1 MGPTVELVQPSPQS
15 PVKPSGDFI
24 LPLPQDYQFLL
35 NAEANA
41 SASRAAVAPTL
52 RWQISPALD
61 SIAATGSKRCVQ
73 DLHRRLCTPLQ
84 PDVTK
89 EQNVI
94 AVFKD
99 ICRVELGPQNAEMM
113 VTGYQLDA
121 DDPSTAEQLILDIKG
136 GLSPLRLE
144 LVRDVY
150 NFISKSAVQ
159 PQNFT
164 KTAKTLFNPL
174 GHPRVQSGE
183 IGADRLHNQF
193 CSQWDN
199 AADDGS
205 VELIEWE
212 FYYASLGSSIDGDDF
227 FEKMILG
234 CWPGLLSS
242 QNTAG
247 MDLKNRKS
255 TYMSGLQLGQADYRA
270 KKKLATNF
278 RKLDA
283 LLLEPQ
289 TFRTAMDLCIMR
301 NPPPP
306 SPPAQQP
313 LFSRPYLRA
322 LIAELY
328 DLVGCRLNPGSDEEE
343 QMFESIYRR
352 VIKEAGPGQKG
363 IQELEWTLR
372 SALRREC
379 NFLEYKIVARTA
391 DLG

>member
-1 MGPTVELVQPSPQS
+1 MAPTVELVQPSPQS
-15 PVKPSGDFI
+15 PIKPSGDFI

-41 SASRAAVAPTL
+41 TASRAAVAPTL

-61 SIAATGSKRCVQ
+61 RISAAGSRRCVLE
-73 DLHRRLCTPLQ
+73 LHRLLCSPLQ
-84 PDVTK
+84 PDTTR
-89 EQNVI
+89 EQHVI
-94 AVFKD
+94 AAFKT
-99 ICRVELGPQNAEMM
+99 ICGVELGAQNVEMM
-113 VTGYQLDA
+113 VTGYQLDSN
-121 DDPSTAEQLILDIKG
+121 DPSSVEQLILDIKV
-136 GLSPLRLE
+136 L
-144 LVRDVY
+144 RDVY
-150 NFISKSAVQ
+150 TFITKSTAGQ
-159 PQNFT
+159 PKSFA
-164 KTAKTLFNPL
+164 KIAKTLYNPL
-174 GHPRVQSGE
+174 GHPRVRSGE
-183 IGADRLHNQF
+183 IGADRLLNQF
-193 CSQWDN
+193 CSQWDGG
-199 AADDGS
+199 DDGS

-212 FYYASLGSSIDGDDF
+212 YYYAGVGSSIDGDEF
-227 FEKMILG
+227 FEKMIMG
-234 CWPGLLSS
+234 CWPGLLA
-242 QNTAG
+242 AG
-247 MDLKNRKS
+247 GGGGGGGGAEGGEPKSRKS
-255 TYMSGLQLGQADYRA
+255 RYMSGLPLGGQADYRA
-270 KKKLATNF
+270 KKKLATSF

-313 LFSRPYLRA
+313 LFSRPYVRA

-328 DLVGCRLNPGSDEEE
+328 DLVGCRLSPGSDEEE

-352 VIKEAGPGQKG
+352 VIKEAGPGSKG
-363 IQELEWTLR
+363 VQELEWTLR